1 MSHRELST
9 SNSHLEEWA
18 SLLGADIDDI
28 DDDGRDGDLLDDG
41 DEPA

>member
-18 SLLGADIDDI
+18 SLLGADIDD
-28 DDDGRDGDLLDDG
+28 DDGRDSDLLDEQ

>member
-9 SNSHLEEWA
+9 SDSHLEEWA
-18 SLLGADIDDI
+18 SLLGADL
-28 DDDGRDGDLLDDG
+28 DDDGHDSDLLDEQ